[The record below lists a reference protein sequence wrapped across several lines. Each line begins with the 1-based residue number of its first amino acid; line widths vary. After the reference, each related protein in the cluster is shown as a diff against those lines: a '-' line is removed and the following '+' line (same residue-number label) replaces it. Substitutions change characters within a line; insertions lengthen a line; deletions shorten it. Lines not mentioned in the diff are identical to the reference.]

1 MNQSVMQ
8 RAVSAGWISY
18 PTQTTP
24 TVKRRVVSTAE
35 QFNARRAWKLWNSG
49 NSIDY
54 VAKAVGVKKRAVKA
68 LIEEGK
74 P

>member
-1 MNQSVMQ
+1 MNQAIMQ

-18 PTQTTP
+18 PTQKAP
-24 TVKRRVVSTAE
+24 QVKRRVVSTAE
-35 QFNARRAWKLWNSG
+35 QFNARRAWKLWSEG
-49 NSIDY
+49 NSFDY

>member
-1 MNQSVMQ
+1 MNQAIMQ
-8 RAVSAGWISY
+8 RAVAAGWISY
-18 PTQTTP
+18 PIQTSP
-24 TVKRRVVSTAE
+24 IAKRRVLSTAE
-35 QFNARRAWKLWNSG
+35 QFNARRAWKLWNAG
-49 NSIDY
+49 NSLDY